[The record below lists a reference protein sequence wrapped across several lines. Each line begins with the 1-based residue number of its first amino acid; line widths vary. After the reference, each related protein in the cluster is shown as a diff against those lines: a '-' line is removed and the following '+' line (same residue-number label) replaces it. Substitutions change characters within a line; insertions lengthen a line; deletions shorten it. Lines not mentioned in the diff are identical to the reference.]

1 MALKTKHDQRSELK
15 WERSYMVVSKNKNF
29 QTDQFEIF
37 QKQNYNKVLIFVV
50 PEKNGSAEI
59 VGRGLKLT
67 NGKGKSYF
75 VLSSYI
81 KHLLT

>member
-1 MALKTKHDQRSELK
+1 MGTFLHGCI
-15 WERSYMVVSKNKNF
+15 KNKNF

-59 VGRGLKLT
+59 FGRGLKLT
-67 NGKGKSYF
+67 NEKGKSYF
-75 VLSSYI
+75 VLNSYI